1 MQPQAGVGDLA
12 GILTSGQRRQ
22 GIAARRSTVV
32 QNLRSARPWTLAT
45 LPAKITDMPTFSVP
59 PDDIEPP
66 EPIELA
72 DPPVALE
79 EAKFA
84 ARRAKSSESYPI
96 TVHLNRRL
104 SETEVQKVVEVV
116 RERYPAAQ
124 VSQSPT
130 NHVEMS
136 GTKLI
141 GSHTG
146 IVFNGTNTQRF
157 QTEIAP
163 TLRAV
168 IGELSESI
176 GIEFELAARARD
188 AAQTADDA
196 KAQAAE
202 DSVTNIQFD

>member
-1 MQPQAGVGDLA
+1 
-12 GILTSGQRRQ
+12 
-22 GIAARRSTVV
+22 
-32 QNLRSARPWTLAT
+32 
-45 LPAKITDMPTFSVP
+45 MPTFSVP

-66 EPIELA
+66 EPIDLA
-72 DPPVALE
+72 DPPVDLE
-79 EAKFA
+79 GTKRD
-84 ARRAKSSESYPI
+84 ARRARSSESYPI
-96 TVHLNRRL
+96 TVHLNRNL
-104 SETEVQKVVEVV
+104 SATEVQKVVEVV

-130 NHVEMS
+130 NHVKMN
-136 GTKLI
+136 GTELM
-141 GSHTG
+141 GSHTA

-176 GIEFELAARARD
+176 RNEFGLAARARD
-188 AAQTADDA
+188 AAQAADDA